1 MSLARQI
8 KRRMEKEATGA
19 VNSCPKCHKTLDK
32 KPADDGTLI
41 KVCSNC
47 GWVQKG
53 YYARVVED
61 KNDK

>member
-1 MSLARQI
+1 
-8 KRRMEKEATGA
+8 MEKEATGA